1 MENKKDITSLID
13 VKDGQI
19 GIVISILGGKILTKR
34 LADLGL
40 ASGTEVKVIG
50 RTLFSGP
57 IQIEVSG
64 SRLVIGAGLASKI
77 IVEFK

>member
-1 MENKKDITSLID
+1 MESKKDTTSLIEL
-13 VKDGQI
+13 KDGQT
-19 GIVISILGGKILTKR
+19 GIIVSLLGGKNLTKR

-40 ASGTEVKVIG
+40 KTGTEVKVIG

-57 IQIEVSG
+57 IQIEVRG

-77 IVEFK
+77 LVE